1 MTWEKEIEEGNR
13 RGQTFGGQVPP
24 ALSSWLYS
32 LVLGGTVETFQREV
46 QKVSWGPWESGW
58 GVGRKSG
65 ASISPLSF
73 FPGVKHCPSC
83 LSPSMCQNRPISY
96 SSHPLTLEHCFSS
109 PQYNGDYSRNI
120 NGEHSGWIIFVKNI
134 YLAVPGLSCSM

>member
-58 GVGRKSG
+58 GVGRKS
-65 ASISPLSF
+65 
-73 FPGVKHCPSC
+73 
-83 LSPSMCQNRPISY
+83 
-96 SSHPLTLEHCFSS
+96 LTARGRGGERFVLERVRSEKWDPARGFEV
-109 PQYNGDYSRNI
+109 D
-120 NGEHSGWIIFVKNI
+120 
-134 YLAVPGLSCSM
+134 LL